1 MLVFLC
7 LDQKNGMAFH
17 QRRQSLDRAIRA
29 DLLTAAAGRPVWMTP
44 YSARQFTEPEAV
56 LRTSDAP
63 LQETER
69 EGLCFVEFPPLSAA
83 LDRIDTLP
91 YSARQF
97 TEPEAVLRTSDAPL
111 QETEREGLCFVEFP
125 PLSAALDRIDTL
137 VVYRWNRVYPTD
149 QRLDLDLNTSFR
161 LVSSTD
167 IPGHSHEK
175 ITKEVYL
182 R

>member
-1 MLVFLC
+1 MLVLLC

-29 DLLTAAAGRPVWMTP
+29 DLLTAAAGRPVWMT
-44 YSARQFTEPEAV
+44 
-56 LRTSDAP
+56 
-63 LQETER
+63 
-69 EGLCFVEFPPLSAA
+69 
-83 LDRIDTLP
+83 P

>member
-29 DLLTAAAGRPVWMTP
+29 DLLTAAAGRPVWMT
-44 YSARQFTEPEAV
+44 
-56 LRTSDAP
+56 
-63 LQETER
+63 
-69 EGLCFVEFPPLSAA
+69 
-83 LDRIDTLP
+83 P

>member
-1 MLVFLC
+1 MIVFLC
-7 LDQKNGMAFH
+7 LDQKSGMAFH

-56 LRTSDAP
+56 LR
-63 LQETER
+63 
-69 EGLCFVEFPPLSAA
+69 
-83 LDRIDTLP
+83 I
-91 YSARQF
+91 
-97 TEPEAVLRTSDAPL
+97 SDAPL

-149 QRLDLDLNTSFR
+149 QRLDLDLSKSFR

>member
-29 DLLTAAAGRPVWMTP
+29 DLLTAASGRPVWMT
-44 YSARQFTEPEAV
+44 
-56 LRTSDAP
+56 
-63 LQETER
+63 
-69 EGLCFVEFPPLSAA
+69 
-83 LDRIDTLP
+83 P

>member
-1 MLVFLC
+1 MIVFLC
-7 LDQKNGMAFH
+7 LDQKSGMAFH

-56 LRTSDAP
+56 LRISDAP
-63 LQETER
+63 LQE
-69 EGLCFVEFPPLSAA
+69 A
-83 LDRIDTLP
+83 
-91 YSARQF
+91 
-97 TEPEAVLRTSDAPL
+97 
-111 QETEREGLCFVEFP
+111 EREGLCFVEFP

-137 VVYRWNRVYPTD
+137 VVYRWNRIYPTD
-149 QRLDLDLNTSFR
+149 QRLDLDLNASFR

>member
-83 LDRIDTLP
+83 LDRIDTL
-91 YSARQF
+91 
-97 TEPEAVLRTSDAPL
+97 
-111 QETEREGLCFVEFP
+111 
-125 PLSAALDRIDTL
+125 

-149 QRLDLDLNTSFR
+149 QRFDLDLNTSFR